1 MGERLGY
8 VVVCFNQ
15 ASGQDL
21 ASGDVLYDDA
31 ADAMG
36 CRDGGSGP
44 RSLAGVTAMSSPRS
58 SNWVRTGTV
67 ADLEREIETLA
78 ALREAT
84 RSAREAAKD
93 LRGEVK
99 AAREFRQEFL
109 STPELDAR
117 LGELTAAALASYDE
131 GIKKAIGDAT
141 QAIHGRPS
149 SPRPTPADLRR
160 ATARMRCRCRTSPAR

>member
-58 SNWVRTGTV
+58 SNWVRTVTV
-67 ADLEREIETLA
+67 TDPVTLSCGHDR
-78 ALREAT
+78 AL
-84 RSAREAAKD
+84 SI
-93 LRGEVK
+93 LRRDG
-99 AAREFRQEFL
+99 
-109 STPELDAR
+109 
-117 LGELTAAALASYDE
+117 AAAWCFVCEKHVEVSHSA
-131 GIKKAIGDAT
+131 
-141 QAIHGRPS
+141 
-149 SPRPTPADLRR
+149 PTGAEDGG
-160 ATARMRCRCRTSPAR
+160 S